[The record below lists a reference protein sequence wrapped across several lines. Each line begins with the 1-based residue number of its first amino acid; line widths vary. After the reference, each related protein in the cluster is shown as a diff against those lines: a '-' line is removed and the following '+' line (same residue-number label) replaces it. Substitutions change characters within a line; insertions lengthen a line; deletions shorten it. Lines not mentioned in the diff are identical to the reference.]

1 MPVNGAVN
9 LGVNRPFGGVGIS
22 GLGKEGGRYGLEESL
37 QVKSVAIV
45 F

>member
-1 MPVNGAVN
+1 VPVNGAVN